1 MSIPTEWD
9 LTGKKAIVTADRRG
23 WTPYFASALA
33 EAGADVVVAGSQAYS
48 DMAEATAA
56 AASPKAEE
64 RLAIETDLTNAAS
77 VYEMAASAVNELGG
91 VDILINNAR
100 AEFGRR
106 FEQVSEDEWDRF
118 MAFTVKSMF
127 LTCQAV
133 GGRMLEQGSG
143 HIVNVG
149 SGLSQR
155 GLWNSVTACAAQG
168 AIHQLTSSLAL
179 EWGRQGIRVNG
190 IGAGW
195 VTPEEQTE
203 EDQKELLVRYLPS
216 RRKGHPRRPFR
227 AAGLSIVRRL
237 RLRHRPDH
245 LHRRRRIVTR
255 LTQRSAFPTVGAGF
269 KPVYSSVL
277 LQPLL

>member
-9 LTGKKAIVTADRRG
+9 LTGKRAIITADRRG

-33 EAGADVVVAGSQAYS
+33 EAGADVAVAGSRFS
-48 DMAEATAA
+48 DMAEAVAA
-56 AASPKAEE
+56 VESHGH
-64 RLAIETDLTNAAS
+64 RGLAIQTDLTDADS
-77 VYEMAASAVNELGG
+77 VYEMADTAVSELGG
-91 VDILINNAR
+91 VDVLINNAR
-100 AEFGRR
+100 AEFGKR
-106 FEQVSEDEWDRF
+106 FELVSEDEWDRF
-118 MAFTVKSMF
+118 MAFTLKSMF

-133 GGRMLEQGSG
+133 GARMLRQGSG
-143 HIVNVG
+143 HIVNIG

-155 GLWNSVTACAAQG
+155 GLWNSVAACAAQG

-216 RRKGHPRRPFR
+216 RRKGHPDDL
-227 AAGLSIVRRL
+227 A
-237 RLRHRPDH
+237 
-245 LHRRRRIVTR
+245 
-255 LTQRSAFPTVGAGF
+255 
-269 KPVYSSVL
+269 
-277 LQPLL
+277 PLLVYLSSDACDFVTGQTIFIDGGAMSHA